1 MTPGRRPRGRRAG
14 RLLIGAA
21 LVLAAGCGNPQDAG
35 AGALAE
41 PLSAAPTVTPV
52 VLDPQVPGWSPVRSV
67 SRAAA
72 YDVPP
77 SWKVLTETTIVGYES
92 GNDRVAASGAA
103 EFGTGACGGQNS
115 SLALSG
121 VKHDTGTDLARAAQ
135 ATAREWADLAYRDDK
150 QRRPRLTVGQ
160 PETITT
166 RGGQPAAVVKVT
178 AKTAS
183 RTGAC
188 KLTEGAVYAVAATGF
203 TGELGPTAILVV
215 VADVGRPD
223 AVPETEIR
231 EILGTLRPA

>member
-1 MTPGRRPRGRRAG
+1 VTPARGRSVR
-14 RLLIGAA
+14 RLLVGVAVA
-21 LVLAAGCGNPQDAG
+21 LAAGCGNPPAAG
-35 AGALAE
+35 APPPE
-41 PLSAAPTVTPV
+41 PLSPAATVKPV

-77 SWKVLTETTIVGYES
+77 SWEVLTETTIVGYES
-92 GNDRVAASGAA
+92 GEDRVAASGAA
-103 EFGTGACGGQNS
+103 QFGAGVCGNENS
-115 SLALSG
+115 TLALSG
-121 VKHDTGTDLARAAQ
+121 VKHDTGTDLARAAG

-166 RGGQPAAVVKVT
+166 RGGQPATVVKVT
-178 AKTAS
+178 ARTAS

-223 AVPETEIR
+223 AVPEAEIR

>member
-1 MTPGRRPRGRRAG
+1 VRGLRERRRPAG
-14 RLLIGAA
+14 RLLVGAA
-21 LVLAAGCGNPQDAG
+21 LALAVGCGNPQAAG
-35 AGALAE
+35 AGPPAE
-41 PLSAAPTVTPV
+41 PLSPAATVQPV

-77 SWKVLTETTIVGYES
+77 SWQVLTETTIVGYES

-103 EFGTGACGGQNS
+103 QFGAGVCGSENAT
-115 SLALSG
+115 LALSG
-121 VKHDTGTDLARAAQ
+121 VKHDTGTDLARAAD

-166 RGGQPAAVVKVT
+166 RGGQPATVVKVT
-178 AKTAS
+178 ARTAS
-183 RTGAC
+183 RAGAC

-223 AVPETEIR
+223 AVPEPEIR